1 MSALALIDEWPVT
14 SPAVAVLVDGE
25 IVDDRGAT
33 SLPLPWASVTKLV
46 TSLAALLAVA
56 GGHLD
61 LATCAGPAGS
71 TVAHLLA
78 HTSGLD
84 AEQNRARVAP
94 GVRRIYSNA
103 GYEELARVVA
113 ASVGMRFDDW
123 VGERILEPLGL
134 TRTVLSGSPASGIS
148 GPLGDLVGLVEE
160 LQRPS
165 LLPTEMAAAQRS
177 VAFPGLS
184 GVLPGFG
191 EQQANDWGLG
201 PEIRAHKRPHWT
213 GAANSPATFGHFGAA
228 GGFVW
233 IDPLRRVACACLT
246 GTPFGPWAV
255 SAWPVLS
262 DAVLLEHGRAI
273 PGPVT
278 DPP

>member
-1 MSALALIDEWPVT
+1 MSALALIDAWPVA

-25 IVDDRGAT
+25 IVDDRGPT

-46 TSLAALLAVA
+46 TSLAAFLAIA
-56 GGHLD
+56 EGHLE
-61 LATCAGPAGS
+61 LATPAGPPGS

-78 HTSGLD
+78 HASGLD
-84 AEQNRARVAP
+84 AQHDRVRVAP

-103 GYEELARVVA
+103 GYEVLARVVA
-113 ASVGMRFDDW
+113 ASVGLRFDHW
-123 VGERILEPLGL
+123 VCERILEPLGL
-134 TRTVLSGSPASGIS
+134 TDTVVSGSAASGIR

-165 LLPTEMAAAQRS
+165 LLPPGLAAAQRS
-177 VAFPGLS
+177 IAFAGLG

-191 EQQANDWGLG
+191 EQPTNDWGLG
-201 PEIRAHKRPHWT
+201 PEIRAHKSPHWT
-213 GAANSPATFGHFGAA
+213 GTTNSPATFGHFGAA

-233 IDPLRRVACACLT
+233 IDPINRVACACLT
-246 GTPFGPWAV
+246 GTPFGPWAA
-255 SAWPVLS
+255 SAWPALS
-262 DAVLLEHGRAI
+262 DAIVVEHGRAV

-278 DPP
+278 DPS

>member
-1 MSALALIDEWPVT
+1 MSVLALIDDWPVA
-14 SPAVAVLVDGE
+14 SPVVAVLVDGE
-25 IVDDRGAT
+25 IVDDRGPT
-33 SLPLPWASVTKLV
+33 SLILPWASVTKLV

-56 GGHLD
+56 EGHLD
-61 LATCAGPAGS
+61 LATPAGPDGS

-78 HTSGLD
+78 HASGLD
-84 AEQNRARVAP
+84 AERDRARVAP

-113 ASVGMRFDDW
+113 ARVGMGFERW
-123 VGERILEPLGL
+123 VRERILEPLGM
-134 TRTVLSGSPASGIS
+134 TDTVLAGSPGSGIS

-160 LQRPS
+160 LQRPT
-165 LLPTEMAAAQRS
+165 LLPPELATAQRS
-177 VAFPGLS
+177 VAFPGIA

-191 EQQANDWGLG
+191 RHDANDWGLG

-213 GAANSPATFGHFGAA
+213 GASNSPATLGHFGAA

-246 GTPFGPWAV
+246 GTPFGPWAAT
-255 SAWPVLS
+255 AWPVLS
-262 DAVLLEHGRAI
+262 DAVVLEHGREV

-278 DPP
+278 DPS